1 MTKYSISAKLLY
13 MMTQTTAA
21 AIEAIRRQLRTLRA
35 IAENTQD
42 WQDAEAI
49 HATAG
54 EIRAQLEAI
63 ELDAQDENT
72 EGELLAA

>member
-1 MTKYSISAKLLY
+1 

-35 IAENTQD
+35 VADNTAD
-42 WQDAEAI
+42 WQDAETL
-49 HATAG
+49 H
-54 EIRAQLEAI
+54 READRLVEQAEAL
-63 ELDAQDENT
+63 ELDAQPECD